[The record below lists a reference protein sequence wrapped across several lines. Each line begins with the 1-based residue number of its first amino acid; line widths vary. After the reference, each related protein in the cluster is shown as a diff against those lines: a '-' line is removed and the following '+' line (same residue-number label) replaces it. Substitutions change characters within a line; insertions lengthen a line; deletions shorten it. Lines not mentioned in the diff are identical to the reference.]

1 MHIRSHR
8 SETNDPVKSCGHNAT
23 VFTLKIPRV
32 ASSFENET
40 RRCSGVQR
48 RRTQVRKTGFCMIRC
63 VCLSKISA
71 TTSVRLDKKDGLHIY
86 RLVEVLILHLRRS
99 RSTPIRAQVHSVR
112 RSMQDPHA
120 PAEPARHDRHRDG
133 DRDDAEPRKHPKPK
147 LPPIHVERS
156 AHRDWPIGQAGA
168 RPLYR
173 FSGREDMEVTGVR
186 DNLRVCLT

>member
-1 MHIRSHR
+1 MDRGGGQLNAHP
-8 SETNDPVKSCGHNAT
+8 SEMMDSIKSCHNAM
-23 VFTLKIPRV
+23 LSQYEDPWG
-32 ASSFENET
+32 ASSHDKKT
-40 RRCSGVQR
+40 HRCSGVQR
-48 RRTQVRKTGFCMIRC
+48 LSRRRQLWKNDLHVTQ
-63 VCLSKISA
+63 CLFLPFLSAISRRHP
-71 TTSVRLDKKDGLHIY
+71 SVSTKRTDLHIY

-156 AHRDWPIGQAGA
+156 AHRD
-168 RPLYR
+168 
-173 FSGREDMEVTGVR
+173 
-186 DNLRVCLT
+186 